1 MPKIL
6 VVKGGKIK
14 LEPSGWAWQGF
25 DGEIA
30 LDGKQSLLTV
40 EGKPVVIETDFPQTQ
55 NLGKNYTTE
64 LHTTPGTLQS
74 VLLYVNKPT
83 LTTEV
88 LSPQACVTE
97 KTTGQFQATVAQPA
111 LTAKG
116 DPDPIVIKPGQ
127 WNVVECGQEI
137 MIVEAAAIPSLLL
150 EAEQAP
156 ISAPVSNQTQA
167 NQTQGYLNQTQEQLV
182 KEKATETEDEKL
194 ALELSYFYQDDTPVC
209 RAPYK
214 ITDSSGQEFTGHLSE
229 DGFACI
235 TGLCEG
241 PLQIEYD
248 EDARDYKPNKQPQAN
263 QKYAPN
269 LTEQQVI
276 KQIAIEE
283 KGIWEVTSNPITN
296 RISLGFQWVWGI
308 LQGDF
313 NKDPTT
319 TQIMI
324 GTIVTMIPVVD
335 QLGDARDITANSIAL
350 VEEPDEFK
358 NWLILSLTLIGMIPT
373 LGSALKGVFKYT
385 LKQSGQLTK
394 SSLLAVSR
402 QLGKG
407 NPNNFLKNL
416 DWEDLTQ
423 KSINTFEKSI
433 DKTQRVLRTLDKLS
447 GILTDKAAKE
457 LSERLHGLVDSLE
470 SLKLMSKEQLKN
482 ATAWYRTRIDKTL
495 TGDAIKKKVY
505 LTITKT
511 KAAKLSNGSQGI
523 INQIKTDE
531 LSVDD
536 EKPTQ
541 TQPTT
546 DTVETVEN
554 ILVIVAGT
562 VDPGNMD
569 SLKRANSYKSGAV
582 DSNYYWEENPSFVKK
597 IKEYKEKYP
606 HFHFFSVHGWSGD
619 NAVINRKTAGAY
631 LANRLCGSGGEQC
644 YYPAFKDK
652 KVCFHFIAHSHGGN
666 VINEITRRMADDP
679 KWPENWKVKTIVYLS
694 TPFFQK
700 LHQVNTAKFH
710 DKCKIVN
717 VFNKYDLT
725 QRVIAN
731 FSLRQLPGMR
741 ESISDNKITACIN
754 EITGFDFKILS
765 ALLTMPKPKE
775 GWKVW
780 KKWEWEMEPDEGN
793 RLYGKLLRLFNNM
806 VQLLKEVEKIVTQ
819 LNREIEFKVAKGLE
833 KKVSNK
839 RQIISDDLRDRLL
852 SELTTIQTG
861 LKPTIQAFQ
870 QRMAQAQY
878 PVLGFFD
885 DLHFNA
891 FITPLVELLTI
902 NPDTLEGKLSNLLHD
917 ILLEQIDEYDNTS
930 NSPNHQ
936 LPKPCLQVEVT
947 DEDPYAG
954 LKDQQFERFI
964 TQMEKIEAR
973 YAQNQAK
980 RDLLDMIFTLI
991 AQLEFVHNNQSFLE
1005 TAIIWLDRILKAWEK
1020 VDHRVNLENT
1030 LFEDNMNELLR
1041 IFQSYQTIFKE
1052 RDCGGIVVESDK
1064 NKPKRGDLDYLMRIS
1079 HSISRLEL
1087 YEEVAKVLEE
1097 QIGTS

>member
-14 LEPSGWAWQGF
+14 LEPTGWAWQGF

-64 LHTTPGTLQS
+64 LHTTPGTVQS
-74 VLLYVNKPT
+74 VLLSVNKPT

-97 KTTGQFQATVAQPA
+97 KTTGQFQATVVQPA

-127 WNVVECGQEI
+127 WNVVECEQEI
-137 MIVEAAAIPSLLL
+137 MIVEAAAIPSL
-150 EAEQAP
+150 
-156 ISAPVSNQTQA
+156 
-167 NQTQGYLNQTQEQLV
+167 
-182 KEKATETEDEKL
+182 
-194 ALELSYFYQDDTPVC
+194 F
-209 RAPYK
+209 
-214 ITDSSGQEFTGHLSE
+214 
-229 DGFACI
+229 
-235 TGLCEG
+235 
-241 PLQIEYD
+241 
-248 EDARDYKPNKQPQAN
+248 
-263 QKYAPN
+263 
-269 LTEQQVI
+269 
-276 KQIAIEE
+276 
-283 KGIWEVTSNPITN
+283 
-296 RISLGFQWVWGI
+296 
-308 LQGDF
+308 
-313 NKDPTT
+313 
-319 TQIMI
+319 
-324 GTIVTMIPVVD
+324 
-335 QLGDARDITANSIAL
+335 
-350 VEEPDEFK
+350 
-358 NWLILSLTLIGMIPT
+358 
-373 LGSALKGVFKYT
+373 
-385 LKQSGQLTK
+385 
-394 SSLLAVSR
+394 
-402 QLGKG
+402 
-407 NPNNFLKNL
+407 
-416 DWEDLTQ
+416 
-423 KSINTFEKSI
+423 
-433 DKTQRVLRTLDKLS
+433 
-447 GILTDKAAKE
+447 
-457 LSERLHGLVDSLE
+457 
-470 SLKLMSKEQLKN
+470 
-482 ATAWYRTRIDKTL
+482 
-495 TGDAIKKKVY
+495 KKKVE
-505 LTITKT
+505 LTIAKT
-511 KAAKLSNGSQGI
+511 KAAKLSNGSKGI
-523 INQIKTDE
+523 ISQIKTEE

-554 ILVIVAGT
+554 ILIIVAGT

-582 DSNYYWEENPSFVKK
+582 DSNYYWEENPSFVRK

-606 HFHFFSVHGWSGD
+606 HFHFFTKHGWSGD

-631 LANRLCGSGGEQC
+631 LANCLCGSGEKC
-644 YYPAFKDK
+644 YYLAFKDK
-652 KVCFHFIAHSHGGN
+652 KVCFHFIGHSHGGN
-666 VINEITRRMADDP
+666 VINEITRRMAEDP
-679 KWPENWKVKTIVYLS
+679 KWPDNWKVKTIVYLS

-741 ESISDNKITACIN
+741 ESVSDNKITACIN
-754 EITGFDFKILS
+754 EITGFDFNVLS
-765 ALLTMPKPKE
+765 ALLTMPKPK

-780 KKWEWEMEPDEGN
+780 KEWEWEMEPNDGN
-793 RLYGKLLRLFNNM
+793 RLYGNFLRLFNNM
-806 VQLLKEVEKIVTQ
+806 VQLIKEVEKIVTQ

-833 KKVSNK
+833 GKVSNK

-870 QRMAQAQY
+870 NRMAQAQY
-878 PVLGFFD
+878 PVLSFFD

-891 FITPLVELLTI
+891 FITPLVELLAI

-936 LPKPCLQVEVT
+936 LPKPCIPVEVT
-947 DEDPYAG
+947 NKDPYAG

-973 YAQNQAK
+973 YAQNQVK

-991 AQLEFVHNNQSFLE
+991 AQLEFVHNNQSFME
-1005 TAIIWLDRILKAWEK
+1005 TAVIWLARILKAWDT

-1030 LFEDNMNELLR
+1030 LFEDRMNDLLR

-1097 QIGTS
+1097 QIGSS